1 MNTAEIIERCRE
13 LPGVTVSTR
22 DGYAELM
29 LSNADGKGR
38 MRFCPVFP
46 GITLAGIS
54 VGAPVWPAPGAESC
68 TPEAKGPLIINYC
81 TRGRCELVLNDGQH
95 VFLTA
100 GQISLTERFAQ
111 REYVYPGR
119 VYEGI

>member
-13 LPGVTVSTR
+13 LPGVTVSTGG
-22 DGYAELM
+22 GYAELM
-29 LSNADGKGR
+29 LSNAEGKGR
-38 MRFCPVFP
+38 LRFIPVFP

-68 TPEAKGPLIINYC
+68 TPEAKGPLVINYC
-81 TRGRCELVLNDGQH
+81 TRGRCELVLNDGRH

-111 REYVYPGR
+111 REYVYPE
-119 VYEGI
+119 VVS

>member
-13 LPGVTVSTR
+13 LPGVTVNVG

-29 LSNADGKGR
+29 LSNADGKGQ

-54 VGAPVWPAPGAESC
+54 VGAPVWPASRAESC
-68 TPEAKGPLIINYC
+68 TPE
-81 TRGRCELVLNDGQH
+81 GRL
-95 VFLTA
+95 
-100 GQISLTERFAQ
+100 
-111 REYVYPGR
+111 
-119 VYEGI
+119 

>member
-13 LPGVTVSTR
+13 LPGVTVNAG

-29 LSNADGKGR
+29 LSNAEGKGR
-38 MRFCPVFP
+38 MRFIPVFP

-54 VGAPVWPAPGAESC
+54 VGATVWPAPGAESC

-81 TRGRCELVLNDGQH
+81 TRGRCELVLNDGRH

-119 VYEGI
+119 GV

>member
-13 LPGVTVSTR
+13 LPGVTVNAG

-54 VGAPVWPAPGAESC
+54 VGAPVWPAPGGGELHAGGQG
-68 TPEAKGPLIINYC
+68 AAYNKLLH
-81 TRGRCELVLNDGQH
+81 TRPV
-95 VFLTA
+95 
-100 GQISLTERFAQ
+100 
-111 REYVYPGR
+111 
-119 VYEGI
+119 